1 MLRKSSAMES
11 MKKRR
16 QALFLAINSAAAF
29 TFTLAAMGV
38 LSKAATV
45 LPPQVAQSIGP
56 QVIRLIWP
64 LLVLELMACVV
75 GVFLFRRTR
84 RDV

>member
-1 MLRKSSAMES
+1 MEA

-29 TFTLAAMGV
+29 VFTLAAMGV
-38 LSKAATV
+38 LSKVADV
-45 LPPQVAQSIGP
+45 LPSKVAQSIGP

-64 LLVLELMACVV
+64 LLVLELMACAI
-75 GVFLFRRTR
+75 GVFLFRRNR
-84 RDV
+84 KGA